1 MGKAYFTPELFSFLK
16 QIKRNNR
23 RPWFLKNRERYEEV
37 ARQPGL
43 RFVVD
48 FGFRLKEISPWIVVD
63 SKPHHGSLQRIYRDV
78 RFSPDK
84 RPYKT
89 WLGMTFPHASRTDE
103 VRAVGY
109 YLHLEA
115 EGSFLYGGT
124 WQPDRRSLAKIRDA
138 IAWQP
143 EEWKKAKRTLTL
155 EGRPAHARAAR
166 LSGNSSDDRRPQ
178 VGRFRNQCGIFSAA
192 GVRARLPARRNRR
205 REEIGAA
212 ASVSGAGTRAAV
224 LDQSLVI
231 GRRLSEAAL
240 GRRLSETSRF
250 ERSMRQVRP
259 PGSY

>member
-1 MGKAYFTPELFSFLK
+1 MGKAYFCPALFLFLK

-63 SKPHHGSLQRIYRDV
+63 PKSHGGSLQRIYRDI

-89 WLGMTFPHASRTDE
+89 WVGMTFPHASRTDE

-109 YLHLEA
+109 YLHLEDG
-115 EGSFLYGGT
+115 ESCLYGGT

-138 IAWQP
+138 IAWKP
-143 EEWKKAKRTLTL
+143 DEWKKAKRGLTL
-155 EGRPAHARAAR
+155 EGASLTRAPRGYAEIHPLIEDLKRQDFVVGKPFSNAQVCSPRFLQEVTAAAKKIAPLMEFLARAQ
-166 LSGNSSDDRRPQ
+166 G
-178 VGRFRNQCGIFSAA
+178 
-192 GVRARLPARRNRR
+192 
-205 REEIGAA
+205 
-212 ASVSGAGTRAAV
+212 
-224 LDQSLVI
+224 
-231 GRRLSEAAL
+231 L
-240 GRRLSETSRF
+240 GF
-250 ERSMRQVRP
+250 
-259 PGSY
+259 